1 MSKKIFF
8 SFHHKGDGDRVTKIR
23 NSSAVADYKKNP
35 ILDRTK
41 WESIK
46 RQGDHAV
53 SDYIDKELK
62 DSAVTVVL
70 IGEQTANKRWVNYE
84 IKKSIEL
91 KKGLLGIDVSR
102 IEDKNGQIT
111 YDGPNP
117 LPAGY
122 PFYSWTKD
130 NGEGN
135 LGKWIEKA
143 ALTAGQ

>member
-1 MSKKIFF
+1 MSKKIFL
-8 SFHHKGDGDRVTKIR
+8 SFHFKGDADRIAAIR
-23 NSSAVADYKKNP
+23 DCKALADYKKNP
-35 ILDRTK
+35 LLERTK
-41 WESIK
+41 WESVK

-62 DSAVTVVL
+62 DSSVTVVL

-84 IKKSIEL
+84 IKKSIEQ
-91 KKGLLGIDVSR
+91 KKGLIGIDVSHM
-102 IEDKNGQIT
+102 EDKHGQIT

-122 PFYSWTKD
+122 PVYSWTNDK
-130 NGEGN
+130 GEEN

-143 ALTAGQ
+143 AKAAGK